1 MLLGK
6 PCVAAAAVVPGDVAL
21 ATQRLRTMRFVGLFE
36 DWATSVCLFHRAL
49 RLPAPSKAE
58 VADVRR
64 GPKAPAGPARDP
76 RDWADLAV
84 YAAAAHR
91 FAATLRAHGGSA
103 TRRVADARCGG
114 GAAAAEARRAT
125 PRRPTSPSTAPRPP
139 RSARRAADG
148 FWGRLPATWAF
159 LERDAAPWAGRPSAG
174 DAAFH
179 RPWDPLRRGLRVTTY
194 RGRLYAAY
202 AEDRELPRGSNAP
215 RADRQWLLP
224 SFDTFRLEGGDVD
237 DVAPAAARERSGAF
251 WRGTVRGFRGYSAEA
266 MVARRFRLTNL
277 NHDPSAANPH
287 ALAEPYDARVQF
299 SGGVGNWRRWTVTTA
314 CDAGDDRL
322 DAAAAA
328 GAGPAS
334 FKLLNYGFGDHGAI
348 CAKEALL
355 YLDGISTS
363 NGLKYYLACGAPVL
377 MDRASRFED
386 LITAAWPMVAGG
398 NLTEGV
404 DYVAVGAAAD
414 DVRADE
420 RTRAAAEK
428 RFCGDVAA
436 AVDGLRRNPAD
447 AAAMGARAP
456 RRRRHRA
463 RGLEYLAGGSGTRS
477 VVSLL
482 RAAGALVNGRDTNDA
497 TNDAAAMRD
506 AGMDDFDRPADGVLD
521 KLLPA
526 VGSGGFLFDR
536 AAFPAASRRRELA
549 ALCAFSLNMSAV
561 AREAAATGRVWG
573 WKEPRAFFYL
583 NSWGVAFPK
592 FRFLHVARDVRTV
605 GTTHL
610 EGSLDAWRLYWRRG
624 ARGPRRAARRDRWRR
639 GRRGRGRRRR
649 GAVLVPAPLP
659 RRPPLAPA
667 LRAILGRR
675 AARRRRA
682 GPARAGPLPLAR
694 IEDLSGGAACAAAGA
709 EKRGCPA
716 DSGDAGAAHADDLLR
731 WVFGD
736 AHGERTIGDKLE
748 TWRATFGGHEASYR
762 HAKPVCDLL
771 VKASFG
777 DLTRGHFKSER
788 MKDGSLRV
796 QMQGARNKVAAFLD
810 YAGGLPAKDAHK
822 LPVSDLISSAHL
834 RKDRGLG
841 PRVAAV
847 AAVKSQCYAVSAAAN
862 ALQRAAPGVGAALAA
877 LGYPPDASRAPSM
890 P

>member
-1 MLLGK
+1 
-6 PCVAAAAVVPGDVAL
+6 
-21 ATQRLRTMRFVGLFE
+21 MRFVGLFE

-103 TRRVADARCGG
+103 TCVADAR
-114 GAAAAEARRAT
+114 AAARRRAAAEA
-125 PRRPTSPSTAPRPP
+125 
-139 RSARRAADG
+139 AA
-148 FWGRLPATWAF
+148 L
-159 LERDAAPWAGRPSAG
+159 RDAAAAYVAVDGAKTAAKRARARPTASGAGSRRRGRDARPGPGRGRAG
-174 DAAFH
+174 VAAFH

-202 AEDRELPRGSNAP
+202 AEDRELPFLAVFHELLRRYPSLPDVDLVVMPMDVPGPASATLPPLFAQARSNAHA
-215 RADRQWLLP
+215 ADRQWLLP

-251 WRGTVRGFRGYSAEA
+251 WRGTVGFRGYSAEA

-322 DAAAAA
+322 DVRR
-328 GAGPAS
+328 
-334 FKLLNYGFGDHGAI
+334 
-348 CAKEALL
+348 L

-447 AAAMGARAP
+447 AAAMGARG
-456 RRRRHRA
+456 RRSALAVGTAA

-573 WKEPRAFFYL
+573 WKEPRVL
-583 NSWGVAFPK
+583 LPQ
-592 FRFLHVARDVRTV
+592 LV
-605 GTTHL
+605 G
-610 EGSLDAWRLYWRRG
+610 
-624 ARGPRRAARRDRWRR
+624 P
-639 GRRGRGRRRR
+639 
-649 GAVLVPAPLP
+649 
-659 RRPPLAPA
+659 
-667 LRAILGRR
+667 
-675 AARRRRA
+675 RRRRA
-682 GPARAGPLPLAR
+682 GPARAGRYRSR

-834 RKDRGLG
+834 RKDRGSG
-841 PRVAAV
+841 APPPPPS
-847 AAVKSQCYAVSAAAN
+847 SQCYAVSAAAN

-877 LGYPPDASRAPSM
+877 LGYPPDVELLPSVYDGRDAAGRKRKPGPDEQIYDAISPTCGLGASRAPSM